1 MSWGSYAEAA
11 RRLDEVRRSDAER
24 TTQQR
29 HEAETGRVALDR
41 LVDRLA
47 GQQADLTGAATT
59 LRMRMRLIDPVPST
73 AHTLAEALRQAE
85 QAADAADQARENAL
99 RRGRQP
105 QFLPDASP
113 VTRNAAVYG
122 MCAGVA
128 LVFQAGLAL
137 LGDRVDTVGAALWS
151 LFGLPVIAFFV
162 GYLVIGVVAIPRI
175 PPTPPSQPDR
185 PGRRGQPNRRTADP
199 DRSPRLGL
207 AICFLALPVAWVVLL
222 VLRELVS

>member
-1 MSWGSYAEAA
+1 MSWASYAEAA
-11 RRLDEVRRSDAER
+11 RRLDEVRRVDAER
-24 TTQQR
+24 TTRQR
-29 HEAETGRVALDR
+29 HEAESGRVALDR

-47 GQQADLTGAATT
+47 GQQADLTNAASA
-59 LRMRMRLIDPVPST
+59 LRMRMRLIDPAPST
-73 AHTLAEALRQAE
+73 EGTLADTLRQAE
-85 QAADAADQARENAL
+85 QAADAADQAREEAL
-99 RRGRQP
+99 RRARQP

-128 LVFQAGLAL
+128 LVFQTGLAL

-151 LFGLPVIAFFV
+151 LCGLPVIAFFV

-175 PPTPPSQPDR
+175 PPTPAQPDR
-185 PGRRGQPNRRTADP
+185 SGKRGQPKRGNADP

-207 AICFLALPVAWVVLL
+207 AICFLALPVAWAVLL
-222 VLRELVS
+222 LLRELVG